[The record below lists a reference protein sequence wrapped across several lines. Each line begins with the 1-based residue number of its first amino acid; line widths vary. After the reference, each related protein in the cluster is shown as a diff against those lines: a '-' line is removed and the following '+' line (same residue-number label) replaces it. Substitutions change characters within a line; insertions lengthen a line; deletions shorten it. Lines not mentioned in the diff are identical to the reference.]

1 MNTIL
6 NFKSAEKGLQFGT
19 SKCKMM
25 FIGKNKENIRNNKIH
40 VDKWMEEYFENKE
53 TGEIDLK
60 EKYTGEVEIE
70 EVKEQKYLGFI
81 LSSNGNNIANIQAM
95 EKKSIGVIRTILN
108 KLEKLKLRQ
117 YYFEC
122 SKIFMNVILRGSIL
136 YAGEC
141 YYNLTE
147 NNLRRIEKIEEKYMR
162 KIFKTGKSCPIAQLY
177 LEFGQWP
184 ARFELKK
191 MRLLFLKQIL
201 QQDEESQLYK
211 FFKLQQ
217 NNPIKGDWVSTVIKD
232 LSDLKI
238 FQKLDEIRAMSRNKF
253 KNLIK
258 SRIQTK
264 ALEYLQ
270 TKRGSKGQEIQFT
283 ALEMSDFLLPFNSS
297 LDIEEKRKMFE
308 IRNRMTMIPSNF
320 GQKEEKCVCGELEN
334 MQHIYYCE
342 FLNQKKPQSSYD
354 LIFNGNIKSQIE
366 IYRKFT
372 TNMERRQELKTRKE
386 SPCDPSDPLYC
397 NDFISIDLDNK

>member
-1 MNTIL
+1 MIGVSEAGYKAQIMNTIL

-25 FIGKNKENIRNNKIH
+25 IIGKNKEIIRNNKIH
-40 VDKWMEEYFENKE
+40 VDKWMEEYIENKE

-60 EKYTGEVEIE
+60 EKYIGEVEIE

-95 EKKSIGVIRTILN
+95 ERKSIGVIRTILN
-108 KLEKLKLRQ
+108 KMEKLKLRQ

-162 KIFKTGKSCPIAQLY
+162 KIFKTGRSCPIAQLY

-191 MRLLFLKQIL
+191 MRLLFLRQICM
-201 QQDEESQLYK
+201 YC
-211 FFKLQQ
+211 
-217 NNPIKGDWVSTVIKD
+217 
-232 LSDLKI
+232 
-238 FQKLDEIRAMSRNKF
+238 MS
-253 KNLIK
+253 NLI
-258 SRIQTK
+258 
-264 ALEYLQ
+264 
-270 TKRGSKGQEIQFT
+270 F
-283 ALEMSDFLLPFNSS
+283 
-297 LDIEEKRKMFE
+297 IET
-308 IRNRMTMIPSNF
+308 MTD
-320 GQKEEKCVCGELEN
+320 
-334 MQHIYYCE
+334 
-342 FLNQKKPQSSYD
+342 QSWS
-354 LIFNGNIKSQIE
+354 F
-366 IYRKFT
+366 
-372 TNMERRQELKTRKE
+372 
-386 SPCDPSDPLYC
+386 
-397 NDFISIDLDNK
+397 